1 MSLYYHPNH
10 KSSEHYHPPHTPI
23 IPIPSNLHYLPICHH
38 RLNQPPLVVSC
49 SRRVPDLVILLLS
62 LLFFSFFF
70 PVRNGYSCVPV
81 ALSEGLD
88 IRLNTAAR
96 AVRYG
101 VNGVEVW
108 AAPSRSPHTNHTVYK
123 ADAVLVTLPLGV
135 LKASAPPSAVA
146 FNPPLPDWK
155 SQAIQRLGF
164 GNLNKVRPP
173 SPRPTSL
180 IYADD
185 RTCRGPGPP
194 MRYIVIGRRSFVA
207 SGTVTWLVSLLTPG
221 TRSFYGASRA
231 RFTRDPF
238 LLHWKEI
245 KGSSRRRDGSRR
257 SINPGRINSP
267 RFRLGGV
274 IYGIGAAMHVG
285 ENAGILRFKGVSG
298 VRRGRRFGQR

>member
-1 MSLYYHPNH
+1 MSPRL
-10 KSSEHYHPPHTPI
+10 SSSPTF
-23 IPIPSNLHYLPICHH
+23 S
-38 RLNQPPLVVSC
+38 
-49 SRRVPDLVILLLS
+49 
-62 LLFFSFFF
+62 LFFFSLFFFF

-164 GNLNKVRPP
+164 GNLNKVRPSLPKTLP
-173 SPRPTSL
+173 SNLSDL
-180 IYADD
+180 
-185 RTCRGPGPP
+185 CRRSNLSGPP

-231 RFTRDPF
+231 RFTRAPF
-238 LLHWKEI
+238 LPPLE
-245 KGSSRRRDGSRR
+245 G
-257 SINPGRINSP
+257 N
-267 RFRLGGV
+267 
-274 IYGIGAAMHVG
+274 
-285 ENAGILRFKGVSG
+285 
-298 VRRGRRFGQR
+298 

>member
-10 KSSEHYHPPHTPI
+10 KSSEHYHPAPHLPI
-23 IPIPSNLHYLPICHH
+23 ISRSH
-38 RLNQPPLVVSC
+38 RTSITFPFVTTALINHLSSSSSC
-49 SRRVPDLVILLLS
+49 LRSILLL
-62 LLFFSFFF
+62 LLFIIFFFFFFFFF

-164 GNLNKVRPP
+164 GNLNKVSSPP
-173 SPRPTSL
+173 SSSVQPL
-180 IYADD
+180 IYASSCVPEDDD
-185 RTCRGPGPP
+185 RSCPEPG
-194 MRYIVIGRRSFVA
+194 MRYIVIGRAAALS
-207 SGTVTWLVSLLTPG
+207 
-221 TRSFYGASRA
+221 SRA
-231 RFTRDPF
+231 ER
-238 LLHWKEI
+238 
-245 KGSSRRRDGSRR
+245 
-257 SINPGRINSP
+257 
-267 RFRLGGV
+267 
-274 IYGIGAAMHVG
+274 
-285 ENAGILRFKGVSG
+285 
-298 VRRGRRFGQR
+298 